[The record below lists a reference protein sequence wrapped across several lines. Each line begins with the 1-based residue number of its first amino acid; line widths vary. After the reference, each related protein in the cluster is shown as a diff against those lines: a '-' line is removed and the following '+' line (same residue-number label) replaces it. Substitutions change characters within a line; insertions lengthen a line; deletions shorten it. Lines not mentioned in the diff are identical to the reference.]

1 MRQKDICPSG
11 TGGRIR
17 IHGAGIALNRF
28 TNGSLASV
36 ALHLLNIN
44 LRLPQII
51 GITADSTA
59 GHAGRISHLANTR
72 LLSGFDVIAF
82 TAIDR
87 V

>member
-1 MRQKDICPSG
+1 MRQKDICPFG
-11 TGGRIR
+11 IGGRIKIR
-17 IHGAGIALNRF
+17 GAGIALNRS

-51 GITADSTA
+51 GIPADSAT
-59 GHAGRISHLANTR
+59 GHAGRISHLTNAR

>member
-1 MRQKDICPSG
+1 MRQKDICPFG
-11 TGGRIR
+11 TGGRIKIR
-17 IHGAGIALNRF
+17 GVGIALNRF
-28 TNGSLASV
+28 TNGLLASV
-36 ALHLLNIN
+36 TLHLLNIN

-51 GITADSTA
+51 GITADSTT
-59 GHAGRISHLANTR
+59 GHAGRVSHLTNPR